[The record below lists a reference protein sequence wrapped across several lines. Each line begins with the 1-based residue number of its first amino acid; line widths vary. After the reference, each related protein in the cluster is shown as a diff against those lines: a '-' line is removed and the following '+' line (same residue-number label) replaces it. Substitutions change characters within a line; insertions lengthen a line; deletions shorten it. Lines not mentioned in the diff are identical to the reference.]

1 MDKGVKNNHKSHI
14 TVKFGKTED
23 ADARPDIVLAPG
35 FNRLTQEQYDAIKT
49 RRVIKNYFDKGL
61 LSDVKAPQVKASEG
75 APEAQGKPLEKMTK
89 DELIA
94 EAGRLEVPLDGS
106 ENKAQ
111 ILEILQA
118 LKTDE

>member
-35 FNRLTQEQYDAIKT
+35 FNRLTQDQYDAIKS

-61 LSDVKAPQVKASEG
+61 LSDVKAPPVKASSE
-75 APEAQGKPLEKMTK
+75 PEAQAKSLEKMTK

-94 EAGRLEVPLDGS
+94 EAARLEVTLEGG
-106 ENKAQ
+106 ETKAQ

-118 LKTDE
+118 LKNDE